1 MTYYERLR
9 NRYDKNVYCS
19 PEEKEERFRR
29 MIEAEER
36 RRLKEEYMAEIRKD
50 QEVMKNDKN

>member
-19 PEEKEERFRR
+19 PEEKEERFKK
-29 MIEAEER
+29 MMEAKER
-36 RRLKEEYMAEIRKD
+36 RRLEEEYRAEVRRNK
-50 QEVMKNDKN
+50 